1 MVYTVTL
8 NPAID
13 YYVDVN
19 HFTVGQTNR
28 TTEEAIYPGGKGINV
43 SKVLS
48 NLSVDS
54 VALGFKA
61 GLIGKTLSKL
71 LLDEGIFEE
80 FIEVEGE
87 TRINVKLRTLEGTE
101 INGRGP
107 VIGKREIDILREKL
121 NTVSFGDVLV
131 LGGSLPR
138 GISHDIYE
146 TILDDFEGRGVLT
159 VVDTSG
165 DALSSVL
172 KHRPF
177 LIKPNIHE
185 VSDIIKEKVKSKED
199 AINAAKKLRQMGAM
213 NVIISMGKDGAVMV
227 DENDEVYSAK
237 APEGECVNAVGAGD
251 AMVAGFISAYID
263 GDKSYEECF
272 EYALC
277 VGSAKAFNQGYV
289 TKAEIDRVYS
299 EFKSK

>member
-19 HFTVGQTNR
+19 NFTLGATNR
-28 TTEEAIYPGGKGINV
+28 TSAEAMYPGGKGINV
-43 SKVLS
+43 SKILS

-61 GLIGKTLSKL
+61 GLTGKCLAKL
-71 LLDEGIFEE
+71 LSDEGIFEE

-87 TRINVKLRTLEGTE
+87 TRINVKLRNLEGTE

-107 VIGKREIDILREKL
+107 VIGEKELAALREKL

-138 GISHDIYE
+138 GIAHDVYE
-146 TILDDFEGRGVLT
+146 TILEDFEGRGVLT

-165 DALSSVL
+165 EALSGVL
-172 KHRPF
+172 KCRPF
-177 LIKPNIHE
+177 LIKPNLREI
-185 VSDIIKEKVKSKED
+185 SGIIKENVRTKEE
-199 AINAAKKLRQMGAM
+199 AITAARKLRQMGAR
-213 NVIISMGKDGAVMV
+213 NVIISMGGDGAIMV
-227 DENDEVYSAK
+227 DENGEIYSAK

-251 AMVAGFISAYID
+251 AMVAGFIAAYIE
-263 GDKSYEECF
+263 GNKSYKECF
-272 EYALC
+272 EYAVC
-277 VGSAKAFNQGYV
+277 AGSTKAFNFGYV
-289 TKAEIDRVYS
+289 TKSQVEEVYR
-299 EFKSK
+299 EFKAL